1 MSDSYTSSSYYYT
14 SSSQGDSGIPTITG
28 HRSTTTSLTEA
39 DGTTIV
45 RTAHQDLGQPPT
57 IEEHRYDSTGQEQLA
72 LPGPGGS
79 SAGGVRRI
87 TDLDE
92 EGSSEPSAFDADISL
107 GSGATPQFDGAAVPF
122 GTRVVDVDTGAYDE
136 HVHYF
141 GNKALKHHRELR
153 DPAGRKFTRDVEFD
167 PSGRS
172 GTAHERR
179 RFENPET
186 GTQVEKDDDIEVS
199 EVI

>member
-1 MSDSYTSSSYYYT
+1 MADSYTSSSFYFSST
-14 SSSQGDSGIPTITG
+14 STGDHGSTTTG
-28 HRSTTTSLTEA
+28 HRYSTTSLTEA

-45 RTAHQDLGQPPT
+45 RTARQDLGQPP
-57 IEEHRYDSTGQEQLA
+57 IVEEHRYDSTGQEQLT

-92 EGSSEPSAFDADISL
+92 EGSSELSALDDADGSFS
-107 GSGATPQFDGAAVPF
+107 SGATPQFDGAAVPF

-136 HVHYF
+136 HMHYYSD
-141 GNKALKHHRELR
+141 KSMRHHRELR
-153 DPAGRKFTRDVEFD
+153 DAAGRKFTRDVDFD
-167 PSGRS
+167 PSGQG

-179 RFENPET
+179 QFENPET
-186 GTQVEKDDDIEVS
+186 GTKVEQDEVVQAS

>member
-1 MSDSYTSSSYYYT
+1 MSDSYTSSSHYF
-14 SSSQGDSGIPTITG
+14 SSSHNGDDGPTTTG
-28 HRSTTTSLTEA
+28 HRYATTSLTEA

-45 RTAHQDLGQPPT
+45 RTVRQDLGQPP
-57 IEEHRYDSTGQEQLA
+57 IVEERRYDSTGQEQLA

-92 EGSSEPSAFDADISL
+92 EGSSELSAFDAESSFS
-107 GSGATPQFDGAAVPF
+107 SGATPQFDGAAVPF

-136 HVHYF
+136 HMHYF
-141 GNKALKHHRELR
+141 GDKSMRHHRELR
-153 DPAGRKFTRDVEFD
+153 DAAGRKFTRDVDFD
-167 PSGRS
+167 PSGKG

-179 RFENPET
+179 QFKNPET
-186 GTQVEKDDDIEVS
+186 GTKVEKDDDVEVS
-199 EVI
+199 DVL